1 MLPATEGQ
9 KENKTVQKRKA
20 AANITSGGRCSQPL
34 INHEASYGHYGH
46 SKRGSPFWFYE
57 KKILSCLFIYMCED
71 DPIDTIHSDIRGH
84 FVDVGSVLPWWG
96 VAGIRIRSADL
107 ATHLYPMCH
116 PTGPRFLLIAL
127 LCHCSVS
134 VNVIS
139 ASEAYQRQLPRT
151 ALVKSFL
158 HTVPTLQKSLKFRLL
173 NKLFEIWQLLNGRV

>member
-1 MLPATEGQ
+1 M
-9 KENKTVQKRKA
+9 KKN
-20 AANITSGGRCSQPL
+20 L
-34 INHEASYGHYGH
+34 IV
-46 SKRGSPFWFYE
+46 
-57 KKILSCLFIYMCED
+57 FIHLHVWRWPD
-71 DPIDTIHSDIRGH
+71 RQIHSDIRGH

-173 NKLFEIWQLLNGRV
+173 NKLFEIWQLLNGRVWNEAYIYGCWNWVLTPWGLLK